1 MGQEKEIIIREL
13 DKNPDIS
20 ITDLEGMTEL
30 PIGEVCKI
38 RYFWRLEK
46 KREGKRYGTCQVIGK
61 IKDMQCSTK
70 NGRFMCGLMRPF
82 CQRTAL
88 QKQPV

>member
-1 MGQEKEIIIREL
+1 MNQQEEIIVREL
-13 DKNPDIS
+13 DKNPNIS

-46 KREGKRYGTCQVIGK
+46 KREGKRHGTCQVIE
-61 IKDMQCSTK
+61 
-70 NGRFMCGLMRPF
+70 
-82 CQRTAL
+82 
-88 QKQPV
+88 

>member
-1 MGQEKEIIIREL
+1 MNQQEEIITREL
-13 DKNPDIS
+13 DKNPNIS

-38 RYFWRLEK
+38 RYFWRMEK

-61 IKDMQCSTK
+61 IKDK
-70 NGRFMCGLMRPF
+70 LRKRKLHP
-82 CQRTAL
+82 
-88 QKQPV
+88 

>member
-1 MGQEKEIIIREL
+1 MNQQEEIIVREL

-38 RYFWRLEK
+38 RHFWRLEK
-46 KREGKRYGTCQVIGK
+46 KREETRFGTCQGIGK
-61 IKDMQCSTK
+61 IKDTLREC
-70 NGRFMCGLMRPF
+70 R
-82 CQRTAL
+82 L
-88 QKQPV
+88 QP

>member
-1 MGQEKEIIIREL
+1 MSQQKEIIIREL
-13 DKNPDIS
+13 EKNPDIS

-46 KREGKRYGTCQVIGK
+46 KREGKKYGTCQVIGK
-61 IKDMQCSTK
+61 IKDTLRER
-70 NGRFMCGLMRPF
+70 RF
-82 CQRTAL
+82 
-88 QKQPV
+88 

>member
-1 MGQEKEIIIREL
+1 MGQEKEIIVREL

-46 KREGKRYGTCQVIGK
+46 KREGKRYGTCQVIEK
-61 IKDMQCSTK
+61 IKDTLRK
-70 NGRFMCGLMRPF
+70 RRLHP
-82 CQRTAL
+82 
-88 QKQPV
+88 

>member
-1 MGQEKEIIIREL
+1 MFYEGFFYFSQERQGEKMSQQEEIIIREL

-61 IKDMQCSTK
+61 IKDTFRK
-70 NGRFMCGLMRPF
+70 RRLHP
-82 CQRTAL
+82 
-88 QKQPV
+88 